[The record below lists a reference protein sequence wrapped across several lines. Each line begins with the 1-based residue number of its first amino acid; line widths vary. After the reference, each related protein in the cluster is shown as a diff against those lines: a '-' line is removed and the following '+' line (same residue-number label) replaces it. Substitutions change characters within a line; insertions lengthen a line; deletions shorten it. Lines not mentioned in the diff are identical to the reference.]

1 MSMSR
6 VLNPFIIGRYAGA
19 ELFCDRVT
27 EADLLCHN
35 LKNGRNVTLM
45 SDRRLG
51 KTGLIEHT
59 FATRLP
65 KDEFYTFLID
75 IYTAKNLREF
85 TYLLANE
92 MFKVF
97 ARKQTL
103 LTRLVTFLKSL
114 NLSVTYNAITGEPEV
129 GLKLGQLNNP
139 EVTLDELLSYLS
151 QADKPCIVA
160 IDEFQQIA
168 YFEEKNMEELLRTKV
183 QHQQNTN
190 FIFAGSEKHLMEK
203 IFNDPERPFYNSV
216 VFQHLFPIKK
226 DVYVD
231 FAKRLFALYNKD
243 VDAELVEKL
252 YDYFKG
258 VTWYLQLSMNE
269 VFALATS
276 GETIHADTF
285 PIVLQHMIDTKRF
298 TFEDRY
304 QGLTEKQKAV
314 LRAIAEEFP
323 DTPAPTSREFIEK
336 YHLKTASSV
345 QTAIKGLI
353 DKKIMREYRSERQVS
368 DILFV
373 LWLKEK

>member
-1 MSMSR
+1 MSR
-6 VLNPFIIGRYAGA
+6 IHNPFIIGRYAGA
-19 ELFCDRVT
+19 EYFCDRVT
-27 EADLLCHN
+27 EADLLYHN
-35 LKNGRNVTLM
+35 LRNGRNVALM

-65 KDEFYTFLID
+65 ADEHYTFLID
-75 IYTAKNLREF
+75 IYTAKNLKEF

-97 ARKQTL
+97 SRKQNL
-103 LTRLVTFLKSL
+103 LTKLVTFLKSL
-114 NLSVTYNAITGEPEV
+114 NLSVTYSTITGEPEV
-129 GLKLGQLNNP
+129 SLKMGQLNDP
-139 EVTLDELLSYLS
+139 EVTLDELFSYLA

-168 YFEEKNMEELLRTKV
+168 YFEEKNIEELLRTKV

-190 FIFAGSEKHLMEK
+190 FVFAGSEKHLLEE
-203 IFNDPERPFYNSV
+203 IFNNPERPFYNSV
-216 VFQHLFPIKK
+216 VFQQLLPIRK
-226 DVYVD
+226 DLYID
-231 FAKRLFALYNKD
+231 FAKRLFASYKKD
-243 VDAELVEKL
+243 IDTELVDRL

-269 VFALATS
+269 AFALTIP
-276 GETIHADTF
+276 GETIHTDAF

-304 QGLTEKQKAV
+304 QGLTEKQKTV
-314 LRAIAEEFP
+314 LKALAEEFP
-323 DTPAPTSREFIEK
+323 NTPAPTSKEFIEK

-345 QTAIKGLI
+345 QTAIKGLV
-353 DKKIMREYRSERQVS
+353 DKKIMREFHGEKLIS

-373 LWLKEK
+373 LWIKEN

>member
-1 MSMSR
+1 MSR
-6 VLNPFIIGRYAGA
+6 IHNPFIIGRYAGA
-19 ELFCDRVT
+19 EYFCDRVT
-27 EADLLCHN
+27 EADLLYHN
-35 LKNGRNVTLM
+35 LRNGRNVALM

-65 KDEFYTFLID
+65 ADEYYTFLID
-75 IYTAKNLREF
+75 IYTAKNLKEF

-97 ARKQTL
+97 SRKQNL
-103 LTRLVTFLKSL
+103 LTKLVTFLKSL
-114 NLSVTYNAITGEPEV
+114 NLSVTYSTITGEPEV
-129 GLKLGQLNNP
+129 SLKMGQLNDP
-139 EVTLDELLSYLS
+139 EVTLDELFSYLA

-168 YFEEKNMEELLRTKV
+168 YFEEKNIEELLRTKV

-190 FIFAGSEKHLMEK
+190 FVFAGSEKHLLEE
-203 IFNDPERPFYNSV
+203 IFNNPERPFYNSV
-216 VFQHLFPIKK
+216 VFQQLLPIRK
-226 DVYVD
+226 DLYID
-231 FAKRLFALYNKD
+231 FAKRLFASYKKD
-243 VDAELVEKL
+243 IDTELVDRL

-269 VFALATS
+269 AFALAIP
-276 GETIHADTF
+276 GETIHTDAF

-304 QGLTEKQKAV
+304 QGLTEKQKTV
-314 LRAIAEEFP
+314 LKALAEEFP
-323 DTPAPTSREFIEK
+323 NTPAPTSKEFIEK

-345 QTAIKGLI
+345 QTAIKGLV
-353 DKKIMREYRSERQVS
+353 DKKIMREFHGEKLIS

-373 LWLKEK
+373 LWIKEN

>member
-1 MSMSR
+1 MSR
-6 VLNPFIIGRYAGA
+6 ILNPFIIGKYAGP
-19 ELFCDRVT
+19 EYFCDRAS

-35 LKNGRNVTLM
+35 LVNGRNVALM

-65 KDEFYTFLID
+65 KEEYYTFLID

-92 MFKVF
+92 MFRVF
-97 ARKQTL
+97 SRKQSL

-114 NLSVTYNAITGEPEV
+114 NLSVTYSALTGEPEV
-129 GLKLGQLNNP
+129 SLKLGQLSNP
-139 EVTLDELLSYLS
+139 DVTLDELLSCLA

-190 FIFAGSEKHLMEK
+190 FVFAGSEKHLMED

-216 VFQHLFPIKK
+216 VFQQLLPIKK

-231 FAKRLFALYNKD
+231 FAQRLFTTYGKK
-243 VDAELVEKL
+243 VDAKLVERL

-258 VTWYLQLSMNE
+258 VTWYMQLSMNE
-269 VFALATS
+269 AFALTAL
-276 GETIHADTF
+276 GEAIDVDNFNTI
-285 PIVLQHMIDTKRF
+285 IRHMIDIKRF

-304 QGLTEKQKAV
+304 QNLTEKQKAV
-314 LRAIAEEFP
+314 LKALAEEFP
-323 DTPAPTSREFIEK
+323 NTPAPTSREFIEK

-345 QTAIKGLI
+345 QTAIKSLVE
-353 DKKIMREYRSERQVS
+353 KKIMREYHGERQIS
-368 DILFV
+368 DLLFV
-373 LWLKEK
+373 LWLKE

>member
-1 MSMSR
+1 MSR
-6 VLNPFIIGRYAGA
+6 ILNPFIIGKYAGP
-19 ELFCDRVT
+19 EFFCDRAS

-35 LKNGRNVTLM
+35 LVNGRNVALM

-65 KDEFYTFLID
+65 KEEYYTFLID

-92 MFKVF
+92 MFRVF
-97 ARKQTL
+97 SRKQSL

-114 NLSVTYNAITGEPEV
+114 NLSVTYSALTGEPEV
-129 GLKLGQLNNP
+129 SLKLGQLSNP
-139 EVTLDELLSYLS
+139 DVTLDELLSYLA

-190 FIFAGSEKHLMEK
+190 FVFAGSEKHLMED

-216 VFQHLFPIKK
+216 VFQQLLPIKK

-231 FAKRLFALYNKD
+231 FAQVLFTTYGKK
-243 VDAELVEKL
+243 VDAKLVERL

-258 VTWYLQLSMNE
+258 VTWYMQLSMNE
-269 VFALATS
+269 AFALTAL
-276 GETIHADTF
+276 GEAIDVDNFNTI
-285 PIVLQHMIDTKRF
+285 IRHMIDIKRF

-304 QGLTEKQKAV
+304 QNLTEKQKAV
-314 LRAIAEEFP
+314 LKALAEEFP
-323 DTPAPTSREFIEK
+323 NTPAPTSREFIEK

-345 QTAIKGLI
+345 QTAIKSLVE
-353 DKKIMREYRSERQVS
+353 KKIMREYHGERQIS
-368 DILFV
+368 DLLFV
-373 LWLKEK
+373 LWLKE

>member
-1 MSMSR
+1 MSR
-6 VLNPFIIGRYAGA
+6 ILNPFIIGKYAGP
-19 ELFCDRVT
+19 EFFCDRAS

-35 LKNGRNVTLM
+35 LVNGRNVALM

-65 KDEFYTFLID
+65 KEEYYTFLID

-92 MFKVF
+92 MFRVF
-97 ARKQTL
+97 SRKQSL

-114 NLSVTYNAITGEPEV
+114 NLSVTYSALTGEPEV
-129 GLKLGQLNNP
+129 SLKLGQLSNP
-139 EVTLDELLSYLS
+139 DVTLDELLSYLA

-190 FIFAGSEKHLMEK
+190 FVFAGSEKHLMED

-216 VFQHLFPIKK
+216 VFQQLLPIKK

-231 FAKRLFALYNKD
+231 FAQDLFTTYGKK
-243 VDAELVEKL
+243 VDAKLVERL

-258 VTWYLQLSMNE
+258 VTWYMQLSMNE
-269 VFALATS
+269 AFALTAL
-276 GETIHADTF
+276 GEAIDVDNFNTI
-285 PIVLQHMIDTKRF
+285 IRHMIDIKRF

-304 QGLTEKQKAV
+304 QNLTEKQKAV
-314 LRAIAEEFP
+314 LKALAEEFP
-323 DTPAPTSREFIEK
+323 NTPAPTSREFIEK

-345 QTAIKGLI
+345 QTAIKSLVE
-353 DKKIMREYRSERQVS
+353 KKIMREYHGERQIS
-368 DILFV
+368 DLLFV
-373 LWLKEK
+373 LWLKE